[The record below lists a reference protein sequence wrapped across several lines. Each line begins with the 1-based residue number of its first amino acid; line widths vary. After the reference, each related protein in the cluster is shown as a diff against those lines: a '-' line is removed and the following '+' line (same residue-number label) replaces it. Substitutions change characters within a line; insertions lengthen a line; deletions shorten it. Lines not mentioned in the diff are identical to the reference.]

1 MTLDIQGGVNEAIVI
16 AYQQGILRSTTA
28 LVNSAYIQEAVTM
41 MKENPGIGVGLH
53 LNLTSGKPLT
63 NCPSL
68 INPETGLFYKGRVE
82 MLKHHPVMK
91 EVGSEWNA
99 QMDRYIELFGE
110 LPDHIDSHHSVHDA
124 TPEAF
129 EISSKIAN
137 QYHLPMRRYNQFKYV
152 PDMFAKNKPEE
163 LIEILKKYDG
173 QDIEIMAHNAIVD
186 LDLYRWSSY
195 NFPRI
200 QELDILC
207 SEEVKKYIKE
217 NQIEITNYSE
227 AFK

>member
-1 MTLDIQGGVNEAIVI
+1 
-16 AYQQGILRSTTA
+16 
-28 LVNSAYIQEAVTM
+28 
-41 MKENPGIGVGLH
+41 
-53 LNLTSGKPLT
+53 
-63 NCPSL
+63 
-68 INPETGLFYKGRVE
+68 
-82 MLKHHPVMK
+82 
-91 EVGSEWNA
+91 
-99 QMDRYIELFGE
+99 
-110 LPDHIDSHHSVHDA
+110 
-124 TPEAF
+124 
-129 EISSKIAN
+129 
-137 QYHLPMRRYNQFKYV
+137 
-152 PDMFAKNKPEE
+152 MFAKNKPEE